1 MKDKII
7 RIQADRL
14 NKSLGLPENTFMPR
28 ELLEKV
34 VNAELNEEIVVEG
47 KRVKIGMSA
56 KAHADIL
63 LSKINASNQV

>member
-34 VNAELNEEIVVEG
+34 ATADINEIVVVEG
-47 KRVKIGMSA
+47 NPVQASVSA
-56 KAHADIL
+56 NAYAKLL
-63 LSKINASNQV
+63 LSKIDASNQV

>member
-14 NKSLGLPENTFMPR
+14 NKALGLPENTFMSR
-28 ELLEKV
+28 ELLMKV
-34 VNAELNEEIVVEG
+34 ANAELNEEIDVEG

-56 KAHADIL
+56 KARAGLI